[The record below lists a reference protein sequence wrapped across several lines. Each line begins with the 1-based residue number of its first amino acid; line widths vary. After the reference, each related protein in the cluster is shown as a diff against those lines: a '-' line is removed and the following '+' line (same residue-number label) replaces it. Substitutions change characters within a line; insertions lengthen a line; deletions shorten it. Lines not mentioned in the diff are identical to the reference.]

1 MHSVPKSAE
10 DGEFWSQYTISV
22 KYLAKLD
29 VSAEVVITD
38 IVSFLPKILGRN
50 QDFAIGLAWGGELT
64 FKNAWGEIG
73 FGEE

>member
-1 MHSVPKSAE
+1 MQVYSSAILAKVYSDDYVHSVPTGAE
-10 DGEFWSQYTISV
+10 DGEFRSQYAISV

-50 QDFAIGLAWGGELT
+50 
-64 FKNAWGEIG
+64 
-73 FGEE
+73 